1 VIAASRLLGP
11 VFENLLVLPRGLL
24 RKSILATPYRFG
36 FTAGA
41 LMGGLALMV
50 AVWTQGGSAV
60 RDWITKVKFPD
71 GFAMGLNMP
80 AEAERALREV
90 AFVTDACAISM
101 HPVETDAF
109 GISGLT
115 KVKTFFFAFDPEPFF
130 RMSSID
136 WVQGD
141 PATAITKLRS
151 GGCVIVA
158 REFLTARGMGVGG
171 TFTCRGDDGKDQSF
185 EIVGVVNSPGLEMA
199 DAFFDVGEEV
209 HEQRV
214 HAVFGSRDDLRIR
227 FGVDHITLLQ
237 FSLRPDSNDAEALPA
252 VREALMPFGVLNVGS
267 GRQIRETITGFMRT
281 GFTIVSWIA
290 VFAMLTASFGVA
302 NLVVAGVQAR
312 RFEFGVMRAVGAM
325 PGMLTRLVLGETL
338 LVAAAAG
345 FLGVCMGLQG
355 AFGGSRL
362 DAVVWGISLRVKPP
376 WMMMLV
382 GVGVL
387 TTICLAAAWPA
398 ASSLRKAQP
407 RLLLASMRG

>member
-1 VIAASRLLGP
+1 
-11 VFENLLVLPRGLL
+11 
-24 RKSILATPYRFG
+24 
-36 FTAGA
+36 
-41 LMGGLALMV
+41 
-50 AVWTQGGSAV
+50 
-60 RDWITKVKFPD
+60 
-71 GFAMGLNMP
+71 
-80 AEAERALREV
+80 
-90 AFVTDACAISM
+90 
-101 HPVETDAF
+101 
-109 GISGLT
+109 
-115 KVKTFFFAFDPEPFF
+115 
-130 RMSSID
+130 
-136 WVQGD
+136 
-141 PATAITKLRS
+141 
-151 GGCVIVA
+151 
-158 REFLTARGMGVGG
+158 
-171 TFTCRGDDGKDQSF
+171 
-185 EIVGVVNSPGLEMA
+185 MA

-214 HAVFGSRDDLRIR
+214 HAVFGSRDDLRNR

-252 VREALMPFGVLNVGS
+252 VREALMPYGVLNVGS

-302 NLVVAGVQAR
+302 NLVVGGVQAR

-345 FLGVCMGLQG
+345 VLGVCMGLQG

-376 WMMMLV
+376 WMTMLV

-387 TTICLAAAWPA
+387 TAICVAAAWPA
-398 ASSLRKAQP
+398 ASSLRKVQP